1 MAANKDS
8 SSEGFA
14 TALQLWLFF
23 LFSFLFLGYPVELSI
38 LLGAIGGAT
47 GGFIVSWWNSK
58 DASAPSTPVEDDQE
72 QQEERSSSSMS
83 GLRLAK
89 QRRDAKKLRRSR
101 SLATTFSSLLKR

>member
-1 MAANKDS
+1 MATNKDS

-38 LLGAIGGAT
+38 LLGAIGGAA
-47 GGFIVSWWNSK
+47 GGWIVSWWNSK
-58 DASAPSTPVEDDQE
+58 DASAPSKQVEE
-72 QQEERSSSSMS
+72 QQEEERSSSLS

-89 QRRDAKKLRRSR
+89 RRRDARKLRRSR